1 MPVSPVPGQPAPDG
15 LDLVIDFVNTLDL
28 DEGLDALAST
38 NGLDGWLA
46 ERALLRANGPRAS
59 ERDRRQAVELR
70 EALRALMLHDNSAA
84 AAGRARNVLERAA
97 QRGELSAH
105 FQEESGAA
113 LAPNA
118 QGIAGALARLLV
130 PVFQS
135 MLDGSW
141 LRVKVCRAPDCRW
154 AFYDRSRNRSGAWCE
169 MAVCGNRAK
178 VRTYRSRRL
187 TPKG

>member
-1 MPVSPVPGQPAPDG
+1 MPVSPVPGEPAPDG

-28 DEGLDALAST
+28 DDGLDALAST

-84 AAGRARNVLERAA
+84 AAGRARNVLERVAR
-97 QRGELSAH
+97 RGELSAH

-154 AFYDRSRNRSGAWCE
+154 AFYDHSRNRSGAWCE

-187 TPKG
+187 SPKG